1 MISKLILKK
10 TVFWILVLCSILIS
24 QSTIF
29 AAQALTLKYDGK
41 TVKYSGATYKIN
53 IDSREM
59 KTDFPAIVFNKVTMV
74 PVRAVFEQ
82 LGSSVTWSSKTQL
95 MDVTYSGTKIR
106 FKNNDTKAFID
117 GKTVQMS
124 APAKK
129 INERLIIPI
138 DFLKQFQQLNIS
150 VDDRSKSINIIS
162 ISSIRDVLTETSTD
176 KDIVT
181 IKINNFKGY
190 EATRLTNPN
199 KIVVDFKNVIAS
211 QQVQTIQS
219 ELSLVT
225 GITISASGTNSTRVE
240 LELEGMDNFS
250 IDTLKDGC
258 KIVIQKPVNAKLSYI
273 NEYDRV
279 YFAIKG
285 IKLASVSSLIK
296 NYFEESYDTQ
306 NNTYSIIIPASS
318 PISLADDNINIDDLL
333 LSTVEIYRD
342 KQTNDTHLVFHTKK
356 EFKFYTTYND
366 KLGQTEINLLTPAK
380 ENEQLV
386 VIDAGHGG
394 TDPGAAGNSIKEK
407 DINLGI
413 ALKLEKLLKGKN
425 IKTFLLRQDDTFV
438 GLYDRPYIANALNAT
453 LFLSIHNNAID
464 NTAVSG
470 TETLYSPD
478 NSVNSSFT
486 GKKFAQLIQDLL
498 IQNLNS
504 VNRKTVS
511 RPGLVVLKYTKMPSA
526 LAEIGFVT
534 NTNEAKNLM
543 DDLYQQKVAQALCD
557 AITNSLNQIGA
568 VKQTS
573 PQVDSEDNK
582 PADAKPEN
590 ITDETNS
597 NID

>member
-573 PQVDSEDNK
+573 SQVDSEDNK